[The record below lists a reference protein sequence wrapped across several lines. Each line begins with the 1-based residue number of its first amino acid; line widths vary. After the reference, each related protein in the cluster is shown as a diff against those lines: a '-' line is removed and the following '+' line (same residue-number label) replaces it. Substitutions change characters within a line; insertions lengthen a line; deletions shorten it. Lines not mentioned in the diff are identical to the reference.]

1 MSVFKLRVSR
11 LNKSFK
17 IQGMTCASCTSLIE
31 KESSRLKG
39 LQKINVS
46 FASETAYL
54 DFDESFDEI
63 QFLDMLTNLGYRA
76 EIDETKSQKRWLD
89 VDLQKAIILLF
100 VGSLFMGVMFLPSIM
115 HQFHELINYFQVIS
129 SLIIM
134 LTWGRHYFYNL
145 ALFFTK
151 FYSDMHTLIGLGLFS
166 NLIYSIYM
174 VYINPMAHLYV
185 EAIPFI
191 LGFTI
196 LGHFFEKKA
205 KTKAQTSLSNLYK
218 MQIKFASKLVNGE
231 VFSTPVIELT
241 IGDIIRIKP
250 GEKIPVN
257 GVIVKGESHLDEAL
271 ISGESIPLH
280 KKSGDQIISG
290 AINLEGSLE
299 VQVTSIFHDST
310 VAEII
315 HHLEKAEGNK
325 IKLQLIA
332 DKIVATFVPAI
343 LFVAIMTLGIW
354 YFRSNDFGLSLK
366 YFIAVLVIACP
377 CALGL
382 VVPMSVMIST
392 REALKIGMLINGGEV
407 LEIGSQ
413 IDTIVFDKTG
423 TLTKGKPKVSKFS
436 ILNKNMKS
444 EKEILQLA
452 ASSSAYSSHPLS
464 MAIVQYAKESKVEF
478 LDPDKF
484 KNLVG
489 LGFEA
494 KILKDEIL
502 MGSLKLMEEKA
513 VEMTFSEESN
523 ASSLV
528 YLAINLKLIGIFYI
542 DDPIKE
548 ESYQVVADLN
558 MASIDVWM
566 LTGDNQ
572 NVARVVA
579 DKLKIKNIKYNV
591 SPLEKEKFIEA
602 LKVSGKKVAMIGDGI
617 NDAIALT
624 KANLSMAM
632 ADGSDIAIS
641 SSQVSLLNGDISLI
655 PKFFSISKL
664 TMSIIKQNL
673 FFSFVYNLLCIPLAA
688 GAFVSMFG
696 LELDP
701 KWAALSM
708 GLSSTSVILSSL
720 RLKNR

>member
-1 MSVFKLRVSR
+1 MWDFKLRVLR

-54 DFDESFDEI
+54 DFDESFDEN
-63 QFLDMLTNLGYRA
+63 QFLDMLINLGYRA
-76 EIDETKSQKRWLD
+76 ENEKNLNQQSRFDR
-89 VDLQKAIILLF
+89 DLVKAICLLLI
-100 VGSLFMGVMFLPSIM
+100 GSLFMGVMFLPSVM
-115 HQFHELINYFQVIS
+115 HQYHVQINYLQVIMS
-129 SLIIM
+129 FFIM
-134 LTWGRHYFYNL
+134 VFWGRHYFYNL
-145 ALFFTK
+145 WLFFTR

-166 NLIYSIYM
+166 NLIYSIVM
-174 VYINPMAHLYV
+174 LINNPYSHLYV

-191 LGFTI
+191 LGFTV

-218 MQIKFASKLVNGE
+218 MQIKFASKLINGE
-231 VFSTPVIELT
+231 VLSTPVIELT

-257 GVIVKGESHLDEAL
+257 GIIVKGESHLDEAL

-280 KKSGDQIISG
+280 KKIGDRIIAG
-290 AINLEGSLE
+290 AINLEGTLE

-332 DKIVATFVPAI
+332 DKIVAKFVPAI
-343 LFVAIMTLGIW
+343 LIFAIITLGMW
-354 YFRSNDFGLSLK
+354 YLQTNDFGISLK

-382 VVPMSVMIST
+382 AVPMSVMIST
-392 REALKIGMLINGGEV
+392 REALKMGMLINGGEV

-423 TLTKGKPKVSKFS
+423 TLTKGKPKVSMFS
-436 ILNKNMKS
+436 IVDGPAYS
-444 EKEILQLA
+444 DKEFLQLA
-452 ASSSAYSSHPLS
+452 ASCSAYSSHPLS
-464 MAIVQYAKESKVEF
+464 LAIVQYAKEMNVEL

-494 KILKDEIL
+494 KIADHDIL
-502 MGSLKLMEEKA
+502 MGSLKLMQERA
-513 VEMTFSEESN
+513 VVLNHSLETS

-528 YLAINLKLIGIFYI
+528 FLAINQKLVGIFYI

-548 ESYQVVADLN
+548 ESYQVVEDLN
-558 MASIDVWM
+558 RAKIEVWM

-579 DKLKIKNIKYNV
+579 DKLKIKNIQANV
-591 SPLEKEKFIEA
+591 SPLEKEKFVLS
-602 LKVSGKKVAMIGDGI
+602 LKDSGKKVAMIGDGI

-624 KANLSMAM
+624 KANLSIAM

-641 SSQVSLLNGDISLI
+641 SSQVSLLEGNISLL
-655 PKFFSISKL
+655 PKFFSISKK

-688 GAFVSMFG
+688 GVFVSFG

-720 RLKNR
+720 RLKK

>member
-1 MSVFKLRVSR
+1 
-11 LNKSFK
+11 
-17 IQGMTCASCTSLIE
+17 MTCASCTSLIE

-46 FASETAYL
+46 FSSETAYL
-54 DFDESFDEI
+54 DFDESFDEN

-76 EIDETKSQKRWLD
+76 EMDGIKSQKRWLD

-115 HQFHELINYFQVIS
+115 HQFHELINYFQVFV

-241 IGDIIRIKP
+241 IGDLIRIKP

-257 GVIVKGESHLDEAL
+257 GIIVKGESHLDEAL

-280 KKSGDQIISG
+280 KKSGDQIIAG

-332 DKIVATFVPAI
+332 DKIVAKFVPAI
-343 LFVAIMTLGIW
+343 LFFAIMTLGIW

-382 VVPMSVMIST
+382 AVPMSVMIST

-494 KILKDEIL
+494 KILNDEIL
-502 MGSLKLMEEKA
+502 MGSLKLMKEKA
-513 VEMTFSEESN
+513 VEMTYSEESN

-558 MASIDVWM
+558 KANIDVWM

-655 PKFFSISKL
+655 PKFFSISKQ

-673 FFSFVYNLLCIPLAA
+673 FFSFIYNLLCIPLAA

>member
-1 MSVFKLRVSR
+1 
-11 LNKSFK
+11 
-17 IQGMTCASCTSLIE
+17 
-31 KESSRLKG
+31 
-39 LQKINVS
+39 
-46 FASETAYL
+46 
-54 DFDESFDEI
+54 
-63 QFLDMLTNLGYRA
+63 MLTNLGYRA
-76 EIDETKSQKRWLD
+76 EMDGIKSQKRWLD

-115 HQFHELINYFQVIS
+115 HQFHELINYFQVFV

-241 IGDIIRIKP
+241 IGDLIRIKP

-257 GVIVKGESHLDEAL
+257 GIIVKGESHLDEAL

-280 KKSGDQIISG
+280 KKSGDQIIAG

-332 DKIVATFVPAI
+332 DKIVAKFVPAI
-343 LFVAIMTLGIW
+343 LFFAIMTLGIW

-382 VVPMSVMIST
+382 AVPMSVMIST

-494 KILKDEIL
+494 KILNDEIL
-502 MGSLKLMEEKA
+502 MGSLKLMKEKA
-513 VEMTFSEESN
+513 VEMTYSEESN

-558 MASIDVWM
+558 KANIDVWM

-655 PKFFSISKL
+655 PKFFSISKQ

-673 FFSFVYNLLCIPLAA
+673 FFSFIYNLLCIPLAA

>member
-1 MSVFKLRVSR
+1 M
-11 LNKSFK
+11 NKSFK

-46 FASETAYL
+46 FSSETAYL
-54 DFDESFDEI
+54 DFDESFDEN

-76 EIDETKSQKRWLD
+76 EMDGIKSQKRWLD

-115 HQFHELINYFQVIS
+115 HQFHELINYFQVFV

-241 IGDIIRIKP
+241 IGDLIRIKP

-257 GVIVKGESHLDEAL
+257 GIIVKGESHLDEAL

-280 KKSGDQIISG
+280 KKSGDQIIAG

-332 DKIVATFVPAI
+332 DKIVAKFVPAI
-343 LFVAIMTLGIW
+343 LFFAIMTLGIW

-382 VVPMSVMIST
+382 AVPMSVMIST

-494 KILKDEIL
+494 KILNDEIL
-502 MGSLKLMEEKA
+502 MGSLKLMKEKA
-513 VEMTFSEESN
+513 VEMTYSEESN

-558 MASIDVWM
+558 KANIDVWM

-655 PKFFSISKL
+655 PKFFSISKQ

-673 FFSFVYNLLCIPLAA
+673 FFSFIYNLLCIPLAA

>member
-1 MSVFKLRVSR
+1 
-11 LNKSFK
+11 
-17 IQGMTCASCTSLIE
+17 MTCASCTSLIE

-54 DFDESFDEI
+54 DFDETFEET
-63 QFLDMLTNLGYRA
+63 QFLDMLVNLGYRA
-76 EIDETKSQKRWLD
+76 ETENQHHQTSRFDQ
-89 VDLQKAIILLF
+89 DLVKAVVLLLI
-100 VGSLFMGVMFLPSIM
+100 GSLFMGVMLLPSLM
-115 HQFHELINYFQVIS
+115 HQYHLFINYVQVTVS
-129 SLIIM
+129 FIIM
-134 LTWGRHYFYNL
+134 LFWGRHYFYNL
-145 ALFFTK
+145 WLFFTK

-166 NLIYSIYM
+166 NLIYSVVMLIQ
-174 VYINPMAHLYV
+174 NPFAHLYV

-191 LGFTI
+191 LGFTV

-218 MQIKFASKLVNGE
+218 MQIKFASKIIAGE
-231 VFSTPVIELT
+231 LNSTPVVELK

-257 GVIVKGESHLDEAL
+257 GIITKGESHLDEAL

-280 KKSGDQIISG
+280 KKAGDSIIAG
-290 AINLEGSLE
+290 AINLEGTIE

-315 HHLEKAEGNK
+315 HHLEKSEGNK

-332 DKIVATFVPAI
+332 DKIVSKFVPMILLIAI
-343 LFVAIMTLGIW
+343 TTLAIW
-354 YFRSNDFGLSLK
+354 YFKTNDFGLSLK

-382 VVPMSVMIST
+382 AVPMSVMIST
-392 REALKIGMLINGGEV
+392 REALKMGMLINGGEV

-413 IDTIVFDKTG
+413 IDAIVFDKTG
-423 TLTKGKPKVSKFS
+423 TLTKGKPKVSSFTS
-436 ILNKNMKS
+436 FAHDSMMES
-444 EKEILQLA
+444 EILKLA

-464 MAIVQYAKESKVEF
+464 MAIVQYAKENNIEL

-494 KILKDEIL
+494 KINEREIL
-502 MGSLKLMEEKA
+502 MGSQKLMQERA
-513 VEMTFSEESN
+513 VIFNRPIATST
-523 ASSLV
+523 SSLV
-528 YLAINLKLIGIFYI
+528 YIAIDLKLAGVFYI
-542 DDPIKE
+542 DDPIKAEAYGVVE
-548 ESYQVVADLN
+548 ELQRAH
-558 MASIDVWM
+558 IDVYM

-572 NVARVVA
+572 QVALTVA
-579 DKLKIKNIKYNV
+579 NKLKIKNVKANV
-591 SPLEKEKFIEA
+591 SPMEKEKFILE
-602 LKVSGKKVAMIGDGI
+602 LRDQGIKVAMIGDGI

-641 SSQVSLLNGDISLI
+641 SSQVSLLDGNISLL
-655 PKFFSISKL
+655 PKFFSISKK

-673 FFSFVYNLLCIPLAA
+673 FLSFVYNLLCIPLAA
-688 GAFVSMFG
+688 GLFSRLG

-720 RLKNR
+720 RLKK